1 MVYCIP
7 LHCCGALLLANVWNI
22 GYNIS
27 YPIINIVN
35 NDPEMNNDPDDHN
48 APPSRGRYVNTKKSF
63 LSRKIL
69 PLLRKI
75 IYI

>member
-1 MVYCIP
+1 
-7 LHCCGALLLANVWNI
+7 
-22 GYNIS
+22 
-27 YPIINIVN
+27 
-35 NDPEMNNDPDDHN
+35 MNNDIDDHN
-48 APPSRGRYVNTKKSF
+48 APPSRGRYVNTKKSC

>member
-1 MVYCIP
+1 
-7 LHCCGALLLANVWNI
+7 
-22 GYNIS
+22 
-27 YPIINIVN
+27 
-35 NDPEMNNDPDDHN
+35 MNNDIDDHN

-63 LSRKIL
+63 LSRKIS